1 MRNGAVAADNDVRAG
16 SADGDDSALIN
27 VIVLLIFVGCLIVI
41 IVLVFPHVLIFFS
54 SCYY

>member
-16 SADGDDSALIN
+16 SADGDDSAVIN

-41 IVLVFPHVLIFFS
+41 IVVVFPHTF
-54 SCYY
+54 